1 MPNAAPPIVLT
12 FGLSDPTGG
21 FGLQAD
27 LLTLASM
34 GCHGVSV
41 LTGYTVRDS
50 ASCDEVTGLD
60 PEVVATQA
68 RMLLEDMPI
77 AAFKIGAAT
86 RAEVVAAIAEVVSDY
101 DGIPLILAPDFTVD
115 DEHVLA
121 ADELRE
127 SIADLLAPQ
136 TTVLIAD
143 HATLLALAQPDGE
156 AEAPNLDAA
165 IAHLLSQGAEYVLST
180 QTGTHRLVNTLFSE
194 EGQVRQDL
202 WDWPQHRIMG
212 ITDTL
217 GAAVAALLANGQEPA
232 EAVRE
237 AQEYLYQA
245 ARQAFRPGMGGYLP
259 DRFFWARDEEG
270 ADTPPPIGTY
280 APRQKPTRA

>member
-1 MPNAAPPIVLT
+1 MPSDTPPIVLT

-21 FGLQAD
+21 SGLQAD
-27 LLTLASM
+27 LMTLASM

-77 AAFKIGAAT
+77 AAFKVGACT
-86 RAEVVAAIAEVVSDY
+86 RAEVVSAIAEVVADY
-101 DGIPLILAPDFTVD
+101 DDIPLILAPDFTLD
-115 DEHVLA
+115 DEHVLS

-127 SIADLLAPQ
+127 AIADLLAPQ
-136 TTVLIAD
+136 TTLLVAD
-143 HATLLALAQPDGE
+143 ATTLLALAQPDGD
-156 AEAPNLDAA
+156 AETPSLDAA
-165 IAHLLSQGAEYVLST
+165 ISHLLSQGCEYILST
-180 QTGTHRLVNTLFSE
+180 ETGTHRHVNTLFSE
-194 EGQVRQDL
+194 DGQLRQDM
-202 WDWPQHRIMG
+202 WDRGSHRIMG
-212 ITDTL
+212 LTDTL
-217 GAAVAALLANGQEPA
+217 GSAIAALLANGQEPA

-245 ARQAFRPGMGGYLP
+245 VRNAFRPGMGAYMP
-259 DRFFWARDEEG
+259 DRFFWARSSDDE
-270 ADTPPPIGTY
+270 TPPAAGKDA
-280 APRQKPTRA
+280 APGEARH